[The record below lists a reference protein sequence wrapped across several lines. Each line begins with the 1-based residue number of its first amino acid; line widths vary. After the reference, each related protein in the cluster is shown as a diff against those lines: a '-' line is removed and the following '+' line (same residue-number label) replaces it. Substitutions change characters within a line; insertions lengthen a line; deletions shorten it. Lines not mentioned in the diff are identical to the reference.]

1 MTAFRWDKWIVL
13 AAIFKHVLSTNVK
26 IDMTD
31 TENSI
36 REGPD
41 NGFSHERTGTCIH
54 NESYGLPSKSNW
66 TEGVQLLLGGGP
78 YQYL

>member
-13 AAIFKHVLSTNVK
+13 AAIFKHVLSTNIK

-54 NESYGLPSKSNW
+54 SESKASNCFS
-66 TEGVQLLLGGGP
+66 GVVHTSIYKETYSLL
-78 YQYL
+78 